1 MIETFADAYLQIG
14 AVGFC
19 LCLFGFMILNLIKS
33 QKEQSDDLESI
44 RADLSQMASEINNTM
59 NISVKLID
67 SINSFK
73 ASLDDKLDRRHENMT
88 ETIDELSNQIN
99 YMQGRINGK

>member
-1 MIETFADAYLQIG
+1 MKDK
-14 AVGFC
+14 
-19 LCLFGFMILNLIKS
+19 LFGFMILNLIKS

-73 ASLDDKLDRRHENMT
+73 SSLHDKLDRRHEKMT

>member
-1 MIETFADAYLQIG
+1 
-14 AVGFC
+14 
-19 LCLFGFMILNLIKS
+19 MILNLIKS

-73 ASLDDKLDRRHENMT
+73 SSLHDKLDRRHEKMT

>member
-1 MIETFADAYLQIG
+1 MIETFADAYLQVG

-19 LCLFGFMILNLIKS
+19 LWLFGFMILNLIKS

-59 NISVKLID
+59 SICVKLID
-67 SINSFK
+67 STNSFK
-73 ASLDDKLDRRHENMT
+73 TSLHDKLDRRHEKMT